1 MEQTSEQQSLLVLQK
16 KLPMLVTMAVAIVL
30 CCAVVLNFTRAWY
43 SNNLDASAEGMQII
57 SESPDVKF
65 KLIIYREGVP
75 VFDSDENNGE
85 TAWIGLLPGEEYVFF
100 LEIYRHEQSDASNL
114 DLQIGFLGLQGY
126 PLGTTYSFKLGTPA
140 SEGVIMNSASQSVS
154 LPGNTLTIDK
164 SKVTVTPEGSTTYDV
179 ITIHEDG
186 SQSVTGKETVY
197 TYTITGSE
205 ANDIILTSPTSS
217 KADAKTIDVDVTTSG
232 ESVILRNVKYDAD
245 SGTFTMINAF
255 QTVVK
260 NEKNESVPMTVE
272 STMQIT
278 TGHESTEVFNIG
290 VFGKYPT
297 AGGSF
302 GYGKDA
308 EGKSISVTLP
318 DKNATNEQISQMAST
333 MLTFMSAA
341 EFAEDNWFL
350 YSGKHDISKTTD
362 ENGNP
367 VESNTIII
375 PFSVRIGTAKE
386 YDGVSDVEGVTEE
399 KIINV
404 PSDLSNISF
413 RVEGVFINAVPS
425 EGS

>member
-1 MEQTSEQQSLLVLQK
+1 MEQTQEQQSLIVLQK

-100 LEIYRHEQSDASNL
+100 LEIYRNEGSDATDM

-140 SEGVIMNSASQSVS
+140 SEGIIMNGASQSVS

-179 ITIHEDG
+179 ITIQEDG

-217 KADAKTIDVDVTTSG
+217 KTDAKTIDVDVTDSK

-290 VFGKYPT
+290 VFGKYPS
-297 AGGSF
+297 AGGNF

-308 EGKSISVTLP
+308 NGKPINVTLP
-318 DKNATNEQISQMAST
+318 GTDATNEQISQMAST

-341 EFAEDNWFL
+341 EFAEDEWFL
-350 YSGKHDISKTTD
+350 YSGKHNIKDTT
-362 ENGNP
+362 EN
-367 VESNTIII
+367 NTIII

-386 YDGVSDVEGVTEE
+386 YDGVLEQGQTGTEE

-413 RVEGVFINAVPS
+413 RVEGVFINAVPR

>member
-1 MEQTSEQQSLLVLQK
+1 MEQTQEQQSLVILQK
-16 KLPMLVTMAVAIVL
+16 KLPMLITMAVAIVL

-43 SNNLDASAEGMQII
+43 SNNLDASAEGMQIV

-65 KLIIYREGVP
+65 KLVIYREGVK
-75 VFDSDENNGE
+75 VFDSETNSGE

-114 DLQIGFLGLQGY
+114 NLQVGFLGIEGY

-140 SEGVIMNSASQSVS
+140 SEGLILNNASQSVS
-154 LPGNTLTIDK
+154 LPGTTLTVDT
-164 SKVTVTPEGSTTYDV
+164 SKVTVTEDGHTTYNVVTTDDNGNQ
-179 ITIHEDG
+179 T
-186 SQSVTGKETVY
+186 VTGQEIVY
-197 TYTITGSE
+197 TYTITGTE
-205 ANDIILTSPTSS
+205 ANDIILTSPSS
-217 KADAKTIDVDVTTSG
+217 TKNDAKTIPVTVTSSG
-232 ESVILRNVKYDAD
+232 ETVILKNVIYDAT

-260 NEKNESVPMTVE
+260 NEKNEDVPMTVE

-290 VFGKYPT
+290 VFGKEQADGT
-297 AGGSF
+297 F
-302 GYGKDA
+302 GYGKDNTGA
-308 EGKSISVTLP
+308 SIPVVLP
-318 DKNATNEQISQMAST
+318 GSDDTNEQISQMASS

-341 EFAEDNWFL
+341 KFSEGNWFL
-350 YSGKHDISKTTD
+350 YSGNHDVEQTD
-362 ENGNP
+362 S
-367 VESNTIII
+367 SNTIII
-375 PFSVRIGTAKE
+375 PFSVRVGTAKE
-386 YDGVSDVEGVTEE
+386 YDGVSEVEGVYEE